1 METLDSNTKYLLRG
15 GQKIILCFQDGSKIN
30 VEADGKFATFR
41 HEDGTEFYK
50 LAISDFGRAEM
61 TSGEAQV
68 DPMVANREVKKPDG
82 GLGKPTIP
90 PV

>member
-1 METLDSNTKYLLRG
+1 METLDSNSKYLLRG
-15 GQKIILCFQDGSKIN
+15 GQKIFLCFQDGSKVQ

-50 LAISDFGRAEM
+50 IAISDFGRAEM
-61 TSGEAQV
+61 EQGVTQI
-68 DPMVANREVKKPDG
+68 DPAVANREVKKPDG